1 LGLCSISSR
10 KCDNELF
17 FQVPFQFLFYLH
29 GYTQNLFLFLVL
41 FLFLI
46 NTGDEN
52 APSDEST
59 NNICNCIQ
67 PVVKINQE
75 IKGLQIEGNIEAITA
90 LVEKAGTTFE
100 KAIKCA
106 KKNTIVKVDK
116 AKLEKALLSNC
127 EVEERMIK
135 DLILKI

>member
-1 LGLCSISSR
+1 MLILKNKQMNYLKNIIFIFSLIFIFI
-10 KCDNELF
+10 KC
-17 FQVPFQFLFYLH
+17 
-29 GYTQNLFLFLVL
+29 
-41 FLFLI
+41 
-46 NTGDEN
+46 TGDEN

-135 DLILKI
+135 DLILKL